1 MRYPQFLLNRKDNTM
16 SKKQKKQKREQP
28 APVLTGHDE
37 RAEKREGRDGSWE
50 RDSDA
55 PDGVSGNWS

>member
-1 MRYPQFLLNRKDNTM
+1 MT
-16 SKKQKKQKREQP
+16 KKKKVFKRQNP
-28 APVLTGHDE
+28 PVITGHDE
-37 RAEKREGRDGSWE
+37 RAERRSADRRLWE

>member
-1 MRYPQFLLNRKDNTM
+1 MG
-16 SKKQKKQKREQP
+16 KKKKKERQP

-37 RAEKREGRDGSWE
+37 RAEKRSADRRIFE
-50 RDSDA
+50 RESDA

>member
-1 MRYPQFLLNRKDNTM
+1 MA
-16 SKKQKKQKREQP
+16 KKKKQKREP
-28 APVLTGHDE
+28 APVVTGLDRRPEE
-37 RAEKREGRDGSWE
+37 RSADKRCFD

>member
-1 MRYPQFLLNRKDNTM
+1 MA
-16 SKKQKKQKREQP
+16 KKKKQKREP

-37 RAEKREGRDGSWE
+37 RAEKRSADRRSFE

>member
-1 MRYPQFLLNRKDNTM
+1 MGKKKKD
-16 SKKQKKQKREQP
+16 KREP

-37 RAEKREGRDGSWE
+37 RAEKRSEDRRLWE

>member
-1 MRYPQFLLNRKDNTM
+1 M
-16 SKKQKKQKREQP
+16 SKSQDKKKDRKP
-28 APVLTGHDE
+28 APVITGHDE
-37 RAEKREGRDGSWE
+37 RAERRSADRRSFD

>member
-1 MRYPQFLLNRKDNTM
+1 M
-16 SKKQKKQKREQP
+16 SKKKKQKREP

-37 RAEKREGRDGSWE
+37 RAEKRSDDRRSFE
-50 RDSDA
+50 RQSDA